1 MSTFMK
7 SPNTIVSMHPTF
19 FGLSSHSLTA
29 LMAISDAMSLGKPK
43 MPVLMQQKAMDL
55 IPLAT
60 ARSRQLM

>member
-1 MSTFMK
+1 MK
-7 SPNTIVSMHPTF
+7 SPKTMRSIF
-19 FGLSSHSLTA
+19 LAFLGLSSHSLTA